1 MSAADSWRHRRLPPA
16 PPWCAGERGS
26 VSMQVVIL
34 LPLLFSIM
42 FLGLQA
48 ALFYHARTVAI
59 AAAQE
64 GARAAGSET
73 GSAAEGIAAA
83 AAFIAAAGGGDVI
96 EGASVSGSRSAA
108 TATVTVS
115 GTSLSVLLGWSPR
128 VTQSATVPVER
139 LTTG

>member
-1 MSAADSWRHRRLPPA
+1 MSAAHSWRHRLPPA
-16 PPWCAGERGS
+16 AQRCAGERGS
-26 VSMQVVIL
+26 ASMQVVIL

-73 GSAAEGIAAA
+73 GSAEEGIAAA
-83 AAFIAAAGGGDVI
+83 AAFIAAAGGADVI

-108 TATVTVS
+108 TATVTVR
-115 GTSLSVLLGWSPR
+115 GTSLSVLPGWSPR
-128 VTQSATVPVER
+128 VTQSATMPVER

>member
-1 MSAADSWRHRRLPPA
+1 MSAAHTWRHRRLPPA

-73 GSAAEGIAAA
+73 GSAGEGIAAA
-83 AAFIAAAGGGDVI
+83 AAFIAAAGGADVI
-96 EGASVSGSRSAA
+96 EGASVSGSRSAT
-108 TATVTVS
+108 TATVTVR
-115 GTSLSVLLGWSPR
+115 GTSLSVLPGWSPR
-128 VTQSATVPVER
+128 VTQSATMPVER
-139 LTTG
+139 LSTG